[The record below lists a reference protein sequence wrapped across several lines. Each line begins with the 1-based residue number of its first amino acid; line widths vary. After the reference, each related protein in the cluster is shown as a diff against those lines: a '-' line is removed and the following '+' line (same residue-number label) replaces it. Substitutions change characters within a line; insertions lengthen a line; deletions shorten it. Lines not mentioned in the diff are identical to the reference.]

1 MFYFLIYLAVALF
14 LQQVVSVI
22 HTDELSALQV
32 GLTGRFMNQEKI
44 ICFHKGS
51 LVPAHIATSFC
62 HAAVKGRFRQASHHQ
77 EGKKKEKGV
86 LTLQK
91 IPTKK
96 KSKAD

>member
-22 HTDELSALQV
+22 HPDELSALQV

-51 LVPAHIATSFC
+51 LVPVHTATSFC
-62 HAAVKGRFRQASHHQ
+62 HASVKDRFRQASHQ
-77 EGKKKEKGV
+77 KEKERKGISYSLEDTYKEKG
-86 LTLQK
+86 QNR
-91 IPTKK
+91 
-96 KSKAD
+96 